1 VLLLPVDPDASARL
15 LRTALKAH
23 SGASVGVIVSDT
35 LGRAWRLGLTDAAIG
50 IAGVAPLEDYRGK
63 TDPTGRTLEQTITA
77 IADEIAGAADLVKG
91 KLTRS
96 PVAVVRGA
104 NSYVTTDDGPGAR
117 ALVRPPEEDMFR
129 LGTSLALAEG
139 FGDGYAQ
146 GYDDGLGE
154 GVQRAVD
161 VRRTVRAYRDEPVAR
176 DLIVQA
182 VGAALTA
189 PAPHHTT
196 PWRFVILDN
205 QPVRAR
211 LLDAMRVQ
219 WERDLRMLSNFD
231 DAAVT
236 RRLARGDVLL
246 RAPSLVIPFL
256 ALADASH
263 EYPDD
268 RRRGFER
275 DLFLLS
281 GGAAVQNLM
290 LGLAG
295 VGLGSAWVSSTVFC
309 PEVVQDVL
317 GVPADWQ
324 PLGTIAVGYPST
336 AASVRPPRDVQDF
349 LFEPYLSDE

>member
-1 VLLLPVDPDASARL
+1 
-15 LRTALKAH
+15 
-23 SGASVGVIVSDT
+23 
-35 LGRAWRLGLTDAAIG
+35 
-50 IAGVAPLEDYRGK
+50 
-63 TDPTGRTLEQTITA
+63 
-77 IADEIAGAADLVKG
+77 
-91 KLTRS
+91 
-96 PVAVVRGA
+96 
-104 NSYVTTDDGPGAR
+104 
-117 ALVRPPEEDMFR
+117 
-129 LGTSLALAEG
+129 
-139 FGDGYAQ
+139 
-146 GYDDGLGE
+146 
-154 GVQRAVD
+154 
-161 VRRTVRAYRDEPVAR
+161 
-176 DLIVQA
+176 
-182 VGAALTA
+182 
-189 PAPHHTT
+189 
-196 PWRFVILDN
+196 
-205 QPVRAR
+205 
-211 LLDAMRVQ
+211 
-219 WERDLRMLSNFD
+219 MLSNFD

-256 ALADASH
+256 ALADAAH

-309 PEVVQDVL
+309 PEVVRDVL

-336 AASVRPPRDVQDF
+336 AASIRPLRDVQDF